1 MEKKKKL
8 CDYICFTDGAY
19 SRIRDQG
26 GIGIVMVR
34 DGAKVMEFSKAYKET
49 TNNKMELV
57 AVILSLLSI
66 KREINSMTIITDSQY
81 VIGCATLG
89 WKRKKNQAL
98 WEKFDDAFSRAKSL
112 CPNIKFEWTKGHE
125 DNEFNNLADRLANK
139 ASQEYISV

>member
-26 GIGIVMVR
+26 GVGIVMLR
-34 DGAKVMEFSKAYKET
+34 DGVKVVEFSKAYKET
-49 TNNKMELV
+49 TNNKMELM
-57 AVILSLLSI
+57 AVIIPLLSI
-66 KREINSMTIITDSQY
+66 KKEINSMTIITDSQY

-98 WEKFDDAFSRAKSL
+98 WREFDEAFNKAKSL
-112 CPNIKFEWTKGHE
+112 CPNIKFEWTKGHA

-139 ASQEYISV
+139 ASQEYIQ